1 MRKRALFILI
11 ALLLVM
17 PLVMHAEGDPH
28 ENACYEG
35 GSMWRESGDGC
46 PTEWHWIVG
55 WYLANWEN
63 NGGWSNPDNPFPD
76 WADPE
81 HVLPPNPG
89 AAPVVEN
96 PPSNGGNN
104 GGGGDNGGG
113 DNNNADYPSAT
124 CVQIN
129 YAYVNFQGG
138 WSIPNPAQ
146 QYSDSSC
153 TTPNTANFW
162 ANLIYAPAPYDAAAL
177 CAEAFPGTVL
187 KPFQGDIYVCLGG

>member
-17 PLVMHAEGDPH
+17 PLVIHAEGDPH

-63 NGGWSNPDNPFPD
+63 NGGWSNPDNSFPD

-81 HVLPPNPG
+81 HVLPSRP
-89 AAPVVEN
+89 AAAVVAETV
-96 PPSNGGNN
+96 PSNGG
-104 GGGGDNGGG
+104 G
-113 DNNNADYPSAT
+113 NNNNSNHPSAT
-124 CVQIN
+124 CIPGIHE
-129 YAYVNFQGG
+129 YLNFGGG
-138 WSIPNPAQ
+138 WLLTAPITRYQDASCSQ
-146 QYSDSSC
+146 VESSHI
-153 TTPNTANFW
+153 AVS
-162 ANLIYAPAPYDAAAL
+162 LIYAPADYDPDAL
-177 CAEAFPGTVL
+177 CNEAFPGTHAQST
-187 KPFQGDIYVCLGG
+187 PNAEIYFCSAG

>member
-17 PLVMHAEGDPH
+17 PLVIHAEGDPH

-35 GSMWRESGDGC
+35 GSMWRDNGDGC

-63 NGGWSNPDNPFPD
+63 NGGWSNPDNSFPD

-81 HVLPPNPG
+81 HVLPPDPA

-104 GGGGDNGGG
+104 GGG
-113 DNNNADYPSAT
+113 DNNNSNHQSAA
-124 CVQIN
+124 CIRFGLR
-129 YAYVNFQGG
+129 YVNFNNG
-138 WSIPNPAQ
+138 WMLSRPVTMYADSACSLSVTTVPLNLVYVPRL
-146 QYSDSSC
+146 SDG
-153 TTPNTANFW
+153 N
-162 ANLIYAPAPYDAAAL
+162 AL
-177 CAEAFPGTVL
+177 CEEAFPGT
-187 KPFQGDIYVCLGG
+187 QGEAREEDVYECITG